1 MVPPHPSAVNQSRFS
16 EGRRRTRVLSPRAGR
31 HIVRGMKPLRA
42 LAAALL
48 LLSLLVLLAGCAT
61 SAGAKVIA
69 SDYYNIGNAFFDLGQ
84 YDKAVLYYQSALRVD
99 PSMVKADYN
108 LALTFVRMK
117 RNDDAVAILKRLLS
131 SDQKNTTIMAA
142 LGWAYHQAGKDADA
156 LAQYDILLA
165 LSPADQNAWYNSGII
180 LWKLDRKPEALV
192 RFRKVL
198 AIAADD
204 TDALYAA
211 GSILLSMDDP
221 QGSADMLSRYVDKKS
236 DDVDAWYLI
245 AAGAERLHKYSRAL
259 EAYDRIIS
267 LDPKQG
273 AAWFGET
280 RLLLSVVEDPQK
292 GLDALGKAL
301 AAGFKDRDAI
311 KALLAS
317 PQLLEKDKV
326 EAALKEKD
334 LLPPPEPAKTDQKL
348 GQSTDQKPGQP
359 TDQPPPQKPAQKLD
373 KP

>member
-1 MVPPHPSAVNQSRFS
+1 MK
-16 EGRRRTRVLSPRAGR
+16 LS
-31 HIVRGMKPLRA
+31 RA
-42 LAAALL
+42 LAAPLL
-48 LLSLLVLLAGCAT
+48 LTVLAVVSGCVT
-61 SAGAKVIA
+61 SAGGKVIA

-131 SDQKNTTIMAA
+131 NDQKNTTVMAA

-180 LWKLDRKPEALV
+180 LWKLDRKQEALD

-198 AIAADD
+198 SIAADD

-211 GSILLSMDDP
+211 GSILLSLDDP
-221 QGSADMLSRYVDKKS
+221 QGSADMLARYVDKKP
-236 DDVDAWYLI
+236 DDVDAWYLV
-245 AAGAERLHKYSRAL
+245 AAAAERLHKYSRAL
-259 EAYDRIIS
+259 EAFDKIIS
-267 LDPKQG
+267 LDAKQG

-280 RLLLSVVEDPQK
+280 RLLLTVVEDPQK
-292 GLDALGKAL
+292 GLDALTKAL

-317 PQLLEKDKV
+317 SQLLEREKV

-334 LLPPPEPAKTDQKL
+334 LLPPPEPPKAD
-348 GQSTDQKPGQP
+348 
-359 TDQPPPQKPAQKLD
+359 QKPAQKTDQPPAQAQDQPAPQKQAPLA
-373 KP
+373 PAR